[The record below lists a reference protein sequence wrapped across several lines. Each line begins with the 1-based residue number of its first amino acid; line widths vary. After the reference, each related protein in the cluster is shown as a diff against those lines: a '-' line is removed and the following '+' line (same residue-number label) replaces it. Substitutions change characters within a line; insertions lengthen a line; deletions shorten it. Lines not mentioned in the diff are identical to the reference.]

1 MGSEMCIRDSQFTA
15 LPAVSQAYQFYD
27 IETAQKSRDK
37 IFSSHIPFHDRGTG
51 FLPDLTPGEQVV
63 IQHPKTGQW
72 SQRGVIISVRSSG
85 QSYEV
90 NCDGRVCVRAR
101 KLLRPDPLACSVSSG
116 IYHSSA
122 VPSRPVV
129 PSVPPAS
136 DRGYVDTSDQGSR
149 RPIWDP
155 HRLSQSQSTM
165 TKLSSSPQDR
175 TQEIVSPI
183 KTELSI
189 SQGPLLC
196 SSGIGPASVE
206 ASLPFSSASSS
217 AYCSVSSS
225 GRTIGPIPEL
235 GDQSFTRS
243 CCLQGEATMLDQGGI
258 SSPVCTP
265 PVQGT
270 QGRLS
275 GIVDAPMSLPH
286 HILHRS
292 NPVPQPSTLASHL
305 GNPCLPV
312 SPVCPSIPAVVSP
325 YIPPVYPNYP
335 GPPMGP
341 PFPSQESRLPFR
353 VQPPCLPLSL
363 IHI

>member
-1 MGSEMCIRDSQFTA
+1 VDSG
-15 LPAVSQAYQFYD
+15 D
-27 IETAQKSRDK
+27 
-37 IFSSHIPFHDRGTG
+37 
-51 FLPDLTPGEQVV
+51 
-63 IQHPKTGQW
+63 
-72 SQRGVIISVRSSG
+72 QRSG
-85 QSYEV
+85 RTV
-90 NCDGRVCVRAR
+90 
-101 KLLRPDPLACSVSSG
+101 
-116 IYHSSA
+116 
-122 VPSRPVV
+122 
-129 PSVPPAS
+129 
-136 DRGYVDTSDQGSR
+136 
-149 RPIWDP
+149 WDP
-155 HRLSQSQSTM
+155 HRLSQSPSTM

-235 GDQSFTRS
+235 GDQSFMRS

-305 GNPCLPV
+305 GSPCLPV
-312 SPVCPSIPAVVSP
+312 SPVYPSIPAVVSP

-353 VQPPCLPLSL
+353 VQPPCLPSPAPSSWSITRTLPLPPPVNGPPASERFPQSAL
-363 IHI
+363 ESRMSTSPLGLKGARLEAEFPALVPSAPCSQPPVTPVSGVTSTGLPRVLKNKPDQKKCSFSGSIHDMKITF